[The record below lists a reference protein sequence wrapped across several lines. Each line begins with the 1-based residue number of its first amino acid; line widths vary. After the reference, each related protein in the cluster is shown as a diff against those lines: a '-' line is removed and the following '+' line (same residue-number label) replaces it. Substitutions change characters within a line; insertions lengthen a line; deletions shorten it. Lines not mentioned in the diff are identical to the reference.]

1 MQLSRSTFIAKA
13 INVNISGLKLDEFYY
28 YYYVTFR
35 TTSRTSLFG
44 DDFIS
49 N

>member
-13 INVNISGLKLDEFYY
+13 INVNISGLILDEFYY

-44 DDFIS
+44 DDLIS